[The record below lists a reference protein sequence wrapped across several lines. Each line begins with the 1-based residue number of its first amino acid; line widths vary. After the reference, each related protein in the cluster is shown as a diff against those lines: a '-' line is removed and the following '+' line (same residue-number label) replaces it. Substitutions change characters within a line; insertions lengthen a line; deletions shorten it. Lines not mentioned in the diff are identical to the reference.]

1 MTDSAAI
8 APLDT
13 SDPDTSAADAS
24 ATDSPALDAE
34 LRGRVLESIGLLLPR
49 VLKRDMPVPAENACL
64 FDDLGLTSA
73 TTLEL
78 ILELEENLD
87 IQVDVEE
94 IGEGDLM
101 SVASLA
107 DFVAGHTVTED

>member
-1 MTDSAAI
+1 MTDPAI
-8 APLDT
+8 H
-13 SDPDTSAADAS
+13 SI
-24 ATDSPALDAE
+24 DAE
-34 LRGRVLESIGLLLPR
+34 LRARVLIGIGQLLPR
-49 VLKRDMPVPAENACL
+49 VLKREVPVPAENACL

-73 TTLEL
+73 STLEL

-87 IQVDVEE
+87 LQIDVEE
-94 IGEGDLM
+94 IDQEDLR